1 MKMLAAAIFKVSK
14 ETHISVA
21 TKDGNIRQRKITD
34 NHNVFGFNVH
44 VNL

>member
-21 TKDGNIRQRKITD
+21 TTKDGNIRQRKRLLAITMYSD
-34 NHNVFGFNVH
+34 STCT
-44 VNL
+44 